1 MLRELDF
8 SGIQG
13 IQEKLSP
20 NIPTK
25 IANFTNKYVVWMP
38 ALDIAVY
45 LSNCQTATTD
55 VSTNAWNIKSQ
66 VLHEF
71 DNNLS
76 KLDTGTLKN
85 NPKLRVRP

>member
-1 MLRELDF
+1 
-8 SGIQG
+8 
-13 IQEKLSP
+13 
-20 NIPTK
+20 
-25 IANFTNKYVVWMP
+25 MP